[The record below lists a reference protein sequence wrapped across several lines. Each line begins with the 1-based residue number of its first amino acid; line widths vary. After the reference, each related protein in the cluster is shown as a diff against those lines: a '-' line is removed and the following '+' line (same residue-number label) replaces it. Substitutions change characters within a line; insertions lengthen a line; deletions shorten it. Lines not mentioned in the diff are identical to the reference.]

1 MSAGL
6 TMLAC
11 MSRPHADDFIASTL
25 DELTKLLYVSSGGGV
40 TQPCSYESEVT
51 CLW

>member
-25 DELTKLLYVSSGGGV
+25 DELTKLLCLVGGGV
-40 TQPCSYESEVT
+40 DTTVFV
-51 CLW
+51 